1 MSETI
6 EENQDKDNVEDE
18 VVKGIVV
25 ETAKE
30 NDDKDKV
37 EEEKVEEHET
47 NSDWIKNSL
56 VCRKLPEVENWKWFG
71 TEY

>member
-18 VVKGIVV
+18 VVKGNVV

-30 NDDKDKV
+30 NDDEDKV
-37 EEEKVEEHET
+37 IEEKVEDHET
-47 NSDWIKNSL
+47 NSDWMKNSL
-56 VCRKLPEVENWKWFG
+56 VCRQLSEEENWKWF
-71 TEY
+71 E